1 MKRRADL
8 IVVFKKLKSILKEYE
23 SQLTVRADFDSRY
36 ELWSEKDVIIG
47 GKKRKEVFFA
57 ALIIQSSYIGFYFM
71 PVYTNRDLKKVFGPE
86 LLATLKGKSCFHI
99 KKVDAILLRQIK
111 SALKKGFSEYKKN
124 GWI

>member
-47 GKKRKEVFFA
+47 GEKRKEVFFT
-57 ALIIQSSYIGFYFM
+57 ALIIQSSYVGFYFM

-99 KKVDAILLRQIK
+99 KKVVAILLRQIK

>member
-47 GKKRKEVFFA
+47 GKKRKEVFF
-57 ALIIQSSYIGFYFM
+57 
-71 PVYTNRDLKKVFGPE
+71 T
-86 LLATLKGKSCFHI
+86 I

-124 GWI
+124 RWI